1 MSKKKNLR
9 HVLRSAVMNSFRE
22 NMDKKD
28 LKRKG
33 EADGKVFSFGSK
45 YALLDRIN
53 DFCKTLPAGMKLEDI
68 EQSHVLAYL
77 DYKAKTCTQ
86 KTVDEY
92 RSELKRIGLCAG
104 VDLSCGYVVANKKES
119 EHRGAQAVISK
130 EDFSQILEYC
140 KEHPSGSATAILLE
154 AEIGVRVSDAVYGI
168 HLTPSELHIR
178 AKNGK
183 WMTRPITPEIRR
195 IIDSE
200 TFKARLVGDKWYGP
214 KDASVNKY
222 LRRLQ
227 EKLGLEYHSFH
238 DIRRRI
244 AQDKYDELRN
254 SGLSRTETLSKVS
267 LWLNHGPNREK
278 MLLKSYIANAW

>member
-33 EADGKVFSFGSK
+33 EAEGKVFSHGSK

-68 EQSHVLAYL
+68 EECHILNYL

-92 RSELKRIGLCAG
+92 RSDLKRIGLCAG
-104 VDLSCGYVVANKKES
+104 VDLSCGRVYANKKES

-130 EDFSQILEYC
+130 EDFAQILEYC

-168 HLTPSELHIR
+168 HLAPSELHIR

-200 TFKARLVGDKWYGP
+200 AFKTRLVGDKWYGDR
-214 KDASVNKY
+214 KSV
-222 LRRLQ
+222 
-227 EKLGLEYHSFH
+227 
-238 DIRRRI
+238 
-244 AQDKYDELRN
+244 
-254 SGLSRTETLSKVS
+254 V
-267 LWLNHGPNREK
+267 
-278 MLLKSYIANAW
+278 

>member
-1 MSKKKNLR
+1 M
-9 HVLRSAVMNSFRE
+9 
-22 NMDKKD
+22 
-28 LKRKG
+28 
-33 EADGKVFSFGSK
+33 
-45 YALLDRIN
+45 
-53 DFCKTLPAGMKLEDI
+53 
-68 EQSHVLAYL
+68 
-77 DYKAKTCTQ
+77 
-86 KTVDEY
+86 
-92 RSELKRIGLCAG
+92 
-104 VDLSCGYVVANKKES
+104 
-119 EHRGAQAVISK
+119 
-130 EDFSQILEYC
+130 
-140 KEHPSGSATAILLE
+140 
-154 AEIGVRVSDAVYGI
+154 YGI
-168 HLTPSELHIR
+168 HLTPSELRIR

-183 WMTRPITPEIRR
+183 WMNRPITPEIRR

>member
-9 HVLRSAVMNSFRE
+9 HVLRTAVMNSFRE

-28 LKRKG
+28 
-33 EADGKVFSFGSK
+33 EADGKVFSHGSNF
-45 YALLDRIN
+45 ALLDRIN

-92 RSELKRIGLCAG
+92 RSDLKRIGLCAG
-104 VDLSCGYVVANKKES
+104 VDLSCGRVYANKKES

-130 EDFSQILEYC
+130 EDFAQILEYC

-168 HLTPSELHIR
+168 HLTPSELRIR

-183 WMTRPITPEIRR
+183 WMSRPITPEIRR

-200 TFKARLVGDKWYGP
+200 AFKTRLVGDKWYGP

-267 LWLNHGPNREK
+267 IWLNHGPNREK

>member
-33 EADGKVFSFGSK
+33 EAAGKVFSHGSK
-45 YALLDRIN
+45 FALLDRIN

-68 EQSHVLAYL
+68 EKSHVLAYL

-92 RSELKRIGLCAG
+92 RSDLKRIGLCAG
-104 VDLSCGYVVANKKES
+104 VDLSCGRVYANKKES

-130 EDFSQILEYC
+130 EDFAQILEYC

-168 HLTPSELHIR
+168 HLTSSELRIR

-183 WMTRPITPEIRR
+183 WMNRPITPEIRR

-200 TFKARLVGDKWYGP
+200 TFKACLVGDKWYGP

-267 LWLNHGPNREK
+267 IWLNHGPNREK

>member
-1 MSKKKNLR
+1 MSRKKNLR
-9 HVLRSAVMNSFRE
+9 HILRTAVMNSFRE

-33 EADGKVFSFGSK
+33 EADGKVFSHGSK

-68 EQSHVLAYL
+68 EKSHVLNYL

-183 WMTRPITPEIRR
+183 WMNRPITPEIRR

-244 AQDKYDELRN
+244 AQDKYDDLRN

-267 LWLNHGPNREK
+267 IWLNHGPNREK

>member
-1 MSKKKNLR
+1 
-9 HVLRSAVMNSFRE
+9 
-22 NMDKKD
+22 
-28 LKRKG
+28 
-33 EADGKVFSFGSK
+33 
-45 YALLDRIN
+45 
-53 DFCKTLPAGMKLEDI
+53 MKLEDI
-68 EQSHVLAYL
+68 EECHILNYL

-92 RSELKRIGLCAG
+92 RSDLKRIGLCAG
-104 VDLSCGYVVANKKES
+104 VDLSCGRVYANKKES

-130 EDFSQILEYC
+130 EDFAQILEYC

-168 HLTPSELHIR
+168 HLAPSELHIR

-200 TFKARLVGDKWYGP
+200 AFKTRLVGDKWYGP

-254 SGLSRTETLSKVS
+254 AGLGRTEALSKVS
-267 LWLNHGPNREK
+267 IWLNHGPNREK
-278 MLLKSYIANAW
+278 MLLQSYISNAW